1 MREYAEEISR
11 DHIRKSKPEP
21 VEDEEGAPPKGRIRR
36 RIGPVQLARKVR
48 R

>member
-21 VEDEEGAPPKGRIRR
+21 EPVEDAPPKGRIRR
-36 RIGPVQLARKVR
+36 RIGPVQLARKVKR
-48 R
+48 